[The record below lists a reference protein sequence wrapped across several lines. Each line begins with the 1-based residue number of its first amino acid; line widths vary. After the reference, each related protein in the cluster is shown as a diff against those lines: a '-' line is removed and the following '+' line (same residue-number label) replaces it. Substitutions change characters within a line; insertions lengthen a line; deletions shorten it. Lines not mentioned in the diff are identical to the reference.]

1 MKTNNGL
8 EYTAKDIIKNG
19 TYNLFLGESEFYSSK
34 AENFE
39 SSATMAMPEA
49 LEKKKSGIIKV
60 LKAHKKAVDFL
71 NSSPTAGNDII
82 AKAFKLQ
89 PVTNEKTGKKYSGID
104 IVANA
109 RKRLG
114 WAYELTAKD
123 SAFIQRLMDYSYN
136 LKYIK
141 KKLKSS
147 DIVDVSYMDAALK

>member
-1 MKTNNGL
+1 MNKSVPQ
-8 EYTAKDIIKNG
+8 YPWYII
-19 TYNLFLGESEFYSSK
+19 
-34 AENFE
+34 
-39 SSATMAMPEA
+39 MAMPEA
-49 LEKKKSGIIKV
+49 MEKKKSGIIKV

-89 PVTNEKTGKKYSGID
+89 DVTNKTTGKTYTGVE

-114 WAYELTAKD
+114 WVYELNDKD
-123 SAFIQRLMDYSYN
+123 SAFMQRLMDYSHN

-141 KKLKSS
+141 KKLKAT
-147 DIVDVSYMDAALK
+147 DIVDKSYMNEASK